1 VGGSDMGERKLDRSL
16 SIRTVGIREWG
27 FGEVHYNRYEATP
40 YTALDKL
47 FERYRL
53 DKSDSVVDFGCGRG
67 RVAFYIHNRFHVP
80 VTGIEANDK
89 TYEEALSNIE
99 TYRLRAKHI
108 RAPIEFKYGL
118 AEHYEIQPEENK
130 FYFFNP
136 FSIKIFRQVVN
147 NILESV
153 KENPRTVDLIIYYP
167 TAQYKQ
173 FLKKDTPFQ
182 LINKVK
188 IPGTIDRR
196 EKFLIYRLRQEDI
209 ELEIG

>member
-1 VGGSDMGERKLDRSL
+1 M
-16 SIRTVGIREWG
+16 
-27 FGEVHYNRYEATP
+27 
-40 YTALDKL
+40 
-47 FERYRL
+47 
-53 DKSDSVVDFGCGRG
+53 
-67 RVAFYIHNRFHVP
+67 
-80 VTGIEANDK
+80 
-89 TYEEALSNIE
+89 
-99 TYRLRAKHI
+99 
-108 RAPIEFKYGL
+108 